1 MALESDRHIR
11 EFLGSTLIV
20 WHVDA
25 RVEPLEAPGVA
36 SIQRPDDRTRIEI
49 ERAPVGDPFRWYL
62 RRVPVDTPGGSGRRV
77 PARPCG
83 SLVGVLGGLR
93 RMLGIDTGV
102 TVRVARDPR

>member
-1 MALESDRHIR
+1 MAPDSDRRIR
-11 EFLGSTLIV
+11 EFLRSTLTV

-36 SIQRPDDRTRIEI
+36 SIQRSDDGTRIDI

-62 RRVPVDTPGGSGRRV
+62 RRVPADPAGDGGLRT

-93 RMLGIDTGV
+93 RMLGIDTRA